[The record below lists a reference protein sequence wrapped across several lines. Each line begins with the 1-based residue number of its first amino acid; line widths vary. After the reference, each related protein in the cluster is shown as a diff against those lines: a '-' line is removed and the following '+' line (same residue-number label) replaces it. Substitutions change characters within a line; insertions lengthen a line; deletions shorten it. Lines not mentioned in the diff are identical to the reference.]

1 MTNNTRTCGCDWLCG
16 CPQRQ
21 AKDKWETSLSVQKQ
35 LRGILVDCGLAH
47 THTQTLPART
57 KGGEAEAEAEFN
69 ALFGNIFQKGRLMK
83 NKGTN

>member
-1 MTNNTRTCGCDWLCG
+1 MTNHPKQKELNSFLWQAEHGWKYDPL
-16 CPQRQ
+16 PQEP
-21 AKDKWETSLSVQKQ
+21 AEWSEP
-35 LRGILVDCGLAH
+35 
-47 THTQTLPART
+47 HTQTPPART

>member
-1 MTNNTRTCGCDWLCG
+1 MTRDWRRWPSDLALKALADSW
-16 CPQRQ
+16 Q
-21 AKDKWETSLSVQKQ
+21 SV
-35 LRGILVDCGLAH
+35 AH
-47 THTQTLPART
+47 TQPLPART